1 MEEEFL
7 PNERL
12 INLRKHLG
20 LTADEFSLITKI
32 KTGQIRSIEN
42 YRQKLYAWHIESI
55 SKKWPEY
62 MLWLAT
68 GLTHIESGQ
77 ISPELEEQRQ
87 KLDKAG

>member
-12 INLRKHLG
+12 IKLRKKIG
-20 LTADEFSLITKI
+20 LTADEFSLETGI

-42 YRQKLYAWHIESI
+42 KRQKLYAWHIEKI

-62 MLWLAT
+62 SYWLAT
-68 GLTHIESGQ
+68 GLTIPEAGQ

-87 KLDKAG
+87 KLGKAG